1 MSKKDPR
8 VDAYIAK
15 AAPFAQ
21 PILKH
26 LRKIAHTG
34 CPQLEETIK
43 WGMPFFDYKGMLCHM
58 AAFKQHCAF
67 GFWKSSQLFDGALEG
82 ESEAM
87 GNFGRITKVEDLP
100 AEKVLIDYVR
110 KAAQLNDSGVKRP
123 AKKKPAKPAAPV
135 VVPDYFATALRMN
148 KKAQAAFDAFTPYQR
163 KDYVD
168 WIVEAKRNGTRESRL
183 AAALEWIAEG
193 KTRHWKQQRK

>member
-123 AKKKPAKPAAPV
+123 ANKKPAKPAAPV
-135 VVPDYFATALRMN
+135 VVPDYFATALRDE
-148 KKAQAAFDAFTPYQR
+148 Q
-163 KDYVD
+163 
-168 WIVEAKRNGTRESRL
+168 ESAGSVRRL
-183 AAALEWIAEG
+183 HSLPAEG
-193 KTRHWKQQRK
+193 IRRLDRRSEAERNARVAPCRRSRVDR